1 MKVLHL
7 STDFP
12 DSFAPNKTYAIRN
25 LVDATADDFE
35 HIVYSLNRI
44 AISPIN
50 AVGASVRGWS
60 SQEIAQDSY
69 GPVWTYEGPDKGLF
83 LKSSLEALGDA
94 IAEDISRKATALD
107 LIIGH
112 KLSMEGIVAARI
124 SERLGIPYALSL
136 QGNSDRNILNI
147 RRDIRSHY
155 KRIFHDAAMV
165 FPFTPWALAYCES
178 VLGQARKRPVHILPC
193 ISGQEQIISP
203 TKSNG
208 RLMTAFHLRHR
219 EIKNL
224 DNMLKVIGKLANK
237 QPDTGFD
244 IYGGGEASDIDAVKK
259 TISRHA
265 PHRAALKGPVPHEDM
280 QRLMNGYAGFT
291 MISTKESFGLVFI
304 EALMAG
310 CPVAY
315 PENAAIGG
323 YFDGQDF
330 ALAVPSGDVSAI
342 ADAMAKQLR
351 DEERLKRE
359 LLKWQQSGGANRF
372 TKATIAAQFR
382 DGLRVAM
389 DQGAEK

>member
-7 STDFP
+7 STDFL

-25 LVDATADDFE
+25 LVDATADDFD
-35 HIVYSLNRI
+35 HVVYSLNRI

-60 SQEIAQDSY
+60 SQEVAQDSY

-94 IAEDISRKATALD
+94 IAEDISRKEIRPD
-107 LIIGH
+107 LIVGH

-178 VLGQARKRPVHILPC
+178 VLGPRKRPVQILPC
-193 ISGQEQIISP
+193 ISGQEQVIAP
-203 TKSNG
+203 VKSNG

-224 DNMLKVIGKLANK
+224 DNMLKAFGRLAKK
-237 QPDTGFD
+237 QPDAGFD
-244 IYGGGEASDIDAVKK
+244 IYGGEDASDIDAVKK
-259 TISRHA
+259 AIGRHA
-265 PHRAALKGPVPHEDM
+265 PPAAALQGPVPHEDM
-280 QRLMNGYAGFT
+280 QQLMNGYAGFT
-291 MISTKESFGLVFI
+291 MISRKESFGLVFI

-315 PENAAIGG
+315 PQNAAIDG

-330 ALAVPSGDVSAI
+330 ALPVPSGDVGAI
-342 ADAMAKQLR
+342 TDAMAKQLR

-359 LLKWQQSGGANRF
+359 LLEWQQSGGAGRF

-382 DGLRVAM
+382 DGLNTAM
-389 DQGAEK
+389 DEGAEK